1 MAYAIFR
8 TAKYKSNEKIGGLM
22 KHHMREEHAKVKG
35 LDPSR
40 THLNITIG
48 APDRPALFRAVK
60 ARIATATRKPR
71 PDANRVVELVATA
84 SPEFFAD
91 KSYEEQK
98 AYLLEC
104 VDFAKMQFGAENV
117 VGAYLHFDERTPHAH
132 IVCVPLETSIRTTKK
147 MTREITTLNAAHYM
161 GGKERLSQWQD
172 DFAEFVQAKGHDL
185 KRGEPK
191 AETQRDHVPIAQY
204 WKEQKREVDAA
215 HVAIVDLLTT
225 ASSEAKQAAD
235 MRREAER
242 AQQAALVAFGD
253 VEFERQEV
261 RHAREG
267 MAEEKADFDEQRQ
280 GVQRDRAAVD
290 TEWAKAREARA
301 AAARLE
307 ADAERKLSVLDKQIN
322 AMERARSAS
331 EEAKVRADLA
341 TAARDKETAD
351 LRKEKAQIIALSK
364 AYQGRLVGLG
374 AVEDVRALVRKPG
387 MVGVLDFID
396 KHPDVC
402 ELLDVV
408 KDNPALAGA
417 FVDAARQ
424 QSALGLEPEVQPT
437 GWASPTAQAAEDWLG
452 QEPDFLQKRSTGL
465 DMGM

>member
-22 KHHMREEHAKVKG
+22 KHHLREEPAKVKG

-48 APDRPALFRAVK
+48 APDRRALFKAVK

-84 SPEFFAD
+84 SPEFFAN

-104 VDFAKMQFGAENV
+104 VDFAKEQFGAENV

-132 IVCVPLETSIRTTKK
+132 ILCVPLETSIRTTKK
-147 MTREITTLNAAHYM
+147 MAREITTLNASYYM
-161 GGKERLSQWQD
+161 GGNERMVKWQD
-172 DFAEFVQAKGHDL
+172 DFVQFVQAKGHDL

-215 HVAIVDLLTT
+215 HVAVVDLLTT

-253 VEFERQEV
+253 VEFERQEL

-280 GVQRDRAAVD
+280 GVQRDRAALD
-290 TEWAKAREARA
+290 AEWTRAREARA
-301 AAARLE
+301 NAEKLEQAAKRTRE
-307 ADAERKLSVLDKQIN
+307 VLDKQVSQL
-322 AMERARSAS
+322 ER
-331 EEAKVRADLA
+331 A
-341 TAARDKETAD
+341 TAARDKEAEG
-351 LRKEKAQIIALSK
+351 LREARALNETTTK
-364 AYQGRLVGLG
+364 AYRSKLAGLG
-374 AVEDVRALVRKPG
+374 ALGEVAAMVRKPG
-387 MVGVLDFID
+387 VVARVEFLEKNEQAREVLD
-396 KHPDVC
+396 
-402 ELLDVV
+402 LMR
-408 KDNPALAGA
+408 DNQHLAGVFLDIA
-417 FVDAARQ
+417 GPD
-424 QSALGLEPEVQPT
+424 VQPT
-437 GWASPTAQAAEDWLG
+437 GWASQLSQTAEDYLG
-452 QEPDFLQKRSTGL
+452 TVDTEREQRAKQRDAGMDF
-465 DMGM
+465 GM

>member
-1 MAYAIFR
+1 MA
-8 TAKYKSNEKIGGLM
+8 
-22 KHHMREEHAKVKG
+22 
-35 LDPSR
+35 
-40 THLNITIG
+40 
-48 APDRPALFRAVK
+48 
-60 ARIATATRKPR
+60 
-71 PDANRVVELVATA
+71 
-84 SPEFFAD
+84 
-91 KSYEEQK
+91 
-98 AYLLEC
+98 
-104 VDFAKMQFGAENV
+104 
-117 VGAYLHFDERTPHAH
+117 
-132 IVCVPLETSIRTTKK
+132 
-147 MTREITTLNAAHYM
+147 REITTLNASYYM
-161 GGKERLSQWQD
+161 GGNERMVKWQD
-172 DFAEFVQAKGHDL
+172 DFVQFVQAKGHDL

-215 HVAIVDLLTT
+215 HVAVVDLLTT

-253 VEFERQEV
+253 VEFERQEL

-341 TAARDKETAD
+341 TAARDKEAND
-351 LRKEKAQIIALSK
+351 LRAARAQNIAMSQTYRGKL
-364 AYQGRLVGLG
+364 AGVDAIREV
-374 AVEDVRALVRKPG
+374 AALVRKPELVA
-387 MVGVLDFID
+387 MVDYID
-396 KHPDVC
+396 KHPEAREVLDFMRSDPEMAA
-402 ELLDVV
+402 ELVQNV
-408 KDNPALAGA
+408 RAFQAGP
-417 FVDAARQ
+417 D
-424 QSALGLEPEVQPT
+424 ALGVERPTWEPPQQVHVADEYLASLEADRAKERARDS
-437 GWASPTAQAAEDWLG
+437 GM
-452 QEPDFLQKRSTGL
+452 

>member
-22 KHHMREEHAKVKG
+22 KHHLREEPAKVKG

-48 APDRPALFRAVK
+48 APDRRALFKAVK

-84 SPEFFAD
+84 SPEFFTN

-104 VDFAKMQFGAENV
+104 VDFAKEQFGAENV

-132 IVCVPLETSIRTTKK
+132 ILCVPLETSIRTTKK
-147 MTREITTLNAAHYM
+147 MAREITTLNASYYM
-161 GGKERLSQWQD
+161 GGNERMVKWQD
-172 DFAEFVQAKGHDL
+172 DFVQFVQAKGHDL

-215 HVAIVDLLTT
+215 HVAVVDLLTT
-225 ASSEAKQAAD
+225 ACSEAKQAAD

-253 VEFERQEV
+253 VEFERQEL

-387 MVGVLDFID
+387 MVARVEFLEQNPQASEVLDLI
-396 KHPDVC
+396 K
-402 ELLDVV
+402 E
-408 KDNPALAGA
+408 NPYLSGA
-417 FVDAARQ
+417 FIEIAAPHQ
-424 QSALGLEPEVQPT
+424 AVGLVP
-437 GWASPTAQAAEDWLG
+437 ASWDGSLAQEAEDWLG
-452 QEPDFLQKRSTGL
+452 QEPDHTRAQR
-465 DMGM
+465 DGMDFGM

>member
-22 KHHMREEHAKVKG
+22 KHHLREEPAKVKG

-48 APDRPALFRAVK
+48 APDRRALFKAVK

-84 SPEFFAD
+84 SPEFFAN

-104 VDFAKMQFGAENV
+104 VDFAKEQFGAENV

-147 MTREITTLNAAHYM
+147 MAREITTLNASYYT
-161 GGKERLSQWQD
+161 GGNERMVKWQD
-172 DFAEFVQAKGHDL
+172 DFVQFVQAKGHDL

-215 HVAIVDLLTT
+215 HVAVVDLLTT

-253 VEFERQEV
+253 MEFERQEL

-280 GVQRDRAAVD
+280 GVQRDRAALD
-290 TEWAKAREARA
+290 AEWTRAREARA
-301 AAARLE
+301 NAEKLEQAAKRTRE
-307 ADAERKLSVLDKQIN
+307 VLDKQVSQL
-322 AMERARSAS
+322 ER
-331 EEAKVRADLA
+331 A
-341 TAARDKETAD
+341 TAARDKEAEG
-351 LRKEKAQIIALSK
+351 LREARALNEATTK
-364 AYQGRLVGLG
+364 AYRSKLAGLG
-374 AVEDVRALVRKPG
+374 ALGEVAAMVRKPG
-387 MVGVLDFID
+387 VVALVEFLDQN
-396 KHPDVC
+396 PQAR
-402 ELLDVV
+402 EVV
-408 KDNPALAGA
+408 DMMKAEPVLAGV
-417 FVDAARQ
+417 FVHAAQ
-424 QSALGLEPEVQPT
+424 PNAALGLEQ
-437 GWASPTAQAAEDWLG
+437 ASWDSQLSQAAEDYLG
-452 QEPDFLQKRSTGL
+452 TVDAEQEQRAKQRDSGMDFS
-465 DMGM
+465 M